1 MSTYNNPNDPNRD
14 RASEPA
20 PTGPQSD
27 VRRTDHDDRGSS
39 IWPWI
44 IGLLVLLAV
53 GWIVIEAFDNDDAGV
68 NDAVPAAGTMD
79 DDGLRDRDTTLDNDP
94 TMTPGDTAQPG
105 MATPPADTGASPNNA
120 GMDNNAT
127 VDN

>member
-14 RASEPA
+14 RVTEPPA
-20 PTGPQSD
+20 TDPRSD
-27 VRRTDHDDRGSS
+27 VRRTDHDDRGGSF
-39 IWPWI
+39 WPWI

-79 DDGLRDRDTTLDNDP
+79 DDGVRDRDTALDNEP
-94 TMTPGDTAQPG
+94 AKTPGDTAQPG
-105 MATPPADTGASPNNA
+105 TAAPSGSSGANQNNTGV
-120 GMDNNAT
+120 DNNTT